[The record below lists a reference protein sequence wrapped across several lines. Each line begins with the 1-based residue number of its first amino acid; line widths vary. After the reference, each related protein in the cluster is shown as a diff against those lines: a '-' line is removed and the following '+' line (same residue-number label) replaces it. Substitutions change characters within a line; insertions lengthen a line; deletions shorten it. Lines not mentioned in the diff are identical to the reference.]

1 MIFACFCM
9 FLTQVRRSEESSQC
23 FAVVAS
29 AAVGHWI
36 WPRHA
41 VCCDRLGYVFVEVH
55 FFSPLRSGWGS
66 SSRWRWHSQKK
77 LRKDIWWKDPRDHWF
92 FEQKGC
98 QNLWRSFIFFGCP
111 HRQTQSELQNDTR
124 RRRREGDERWLTNK
138 RPRNGRPRRARAAKK
153 GVGIRLEV
161 FHLHLLKLV
170 LMIFLGAFFRVRSF
184 CNIFLEQE
192 R

>member
-55 FFSPLRSGWGS
+55 FFFPFAEWMRKQFKVKVAFSKKIKKGYLVKRPKRPLIFWTKRLPKSLKVLYFFWVSTPSNPVRAPKRHPTTTAWRRWKVTDQQTAPKRPSTTRPSREKRGRDSTGGVSPS
-66 SSRWRWHSQKK
+66 
-77 LRKDIWWKDPRDHWF
+77 P
-92 FEQKGC
+92 FEARF
-98 QNLWRSFIFFGCP
+98 NDFFG
-111 HRQTQSELQNDTR
+111 SFFSGE
-124 RRRREGDERWLTNK
+124 K
-138 RPRNGRPRRARAAKK
+138 
-153 GVGIRLEV
+153 
-161 FHLHLLKLV
+161 
-170 LMIFLGAFFRVRSF
+170 FL
-184 CNIFLEQE
+184 
-192 R
+192 

>member
-55 FFSPLRSGWGS
+55 FFFPFAEWMRKQFKVKVAFSKKIKKGYLVKRPKRPLIFWTKRLPKSLKVLYFFWVSTPSNPVRAPKRHPTTAWRRWKVTDQQTAPKSAELHDAGAAPRKKGSGFDWRCFTFTFWS
-66 SSRWRWHSQKK
+66 SLH
-77 LRKDIWWKDPRDHWF
+77 D
-92 FEQKGC
+92 
-98 QNLWRSFIFFGCP
+98 FFG
-111 HRQTQSELQNDTR
+111 SFFWGE
-124 RRRREGDERWLTNK
+124 K
-138 RPRNGRPRRARAAKK
+138 
-153 GVGIRLEV
+153 
-161 FHLHLLKLV
+161 
-170 LMIFLGAFFRVRSF
+170 FL
-184 CNIFLEQE
+184 
-192 R
+192 